1 MGIDEGTT
9 VAAAAALAE
18 VAVVGVPAI
27 PPTPPADPAPDPPSA
42 LRTNS
47 QLLTFPSGSGMKGAE
62 SSCLQAPSTM
72 NLYW

>member
-27 PPTPPADPAPDPPSA
+27 LSLNSLKEKVY
-42 LRTNS
+42 LRFIKTFGSLTNIR
-47 QLLTFPSGSGMKGAE
+47 L
-62 SSCLQAPSTM
+62 
-72 NLYW
+72 